1 MFSAMGEVL
10 TSENLIFLLKGAGL
24 SLAMAVLSL
33 LIGLVLGTLGASAKI
48 SKNRILRCIGNV
60 YVEIIR
66 GTPMLLQILILFAV
80 VPLIYMEI
88 TGERLV
94 MNVFLIGVIAMGI
107 NSGAYVTELIRSG
120 INGVDKGQW
129 EACETLGLT
138 RGQTMKLVILPQAF
152 KRIVPPLVSEFVTLI
167 KDSSLVS
174 TIGVVELL
182 KSAQVLGGNYA
193 DLMSPLI
200 IAGVMYLIMTLS
212 IAYLARHLERRL
224 AESDEGRSYHQTVQ
238 AAEGSR

>member
-152 KRIVPPLVSEFVTLI
+152 KRIVPPLVSENVAMN

-224 AESDEGRSYHQTVQ
+224 AESD
-238 AAEGSR
+238 

>member
-138 RGQTMKLVILPQAF
+138 RRQTMKLVILPQAF

-224 AESDEGRSYHQTVQ
+224 AESD
-238 AAEGSR
+238 